1 MKYSELKIGMTFQE
15 KHYIETSDVIEFA
28 EVSKDKNPIHLDKEF
43 AKGTIFKKPIVHGM
57 LIGSFFSKC
66 IATDLPGAGS
76 IYINQEMKFLKPI
89 YHNSEVTIR
98 ISILE
103 LKDPKQVVI
112 LKTECFIEDVLVVDG
127 KAVVK
132 CLN

>member
-1 MKYSELKIGMTFQE
+1 MSFE
-15 KHYIETSDVIEFA
+15 ETHSISAEDVFEFS

-57 LIGSFFSKC
+57 LIGSFFSKA

-76 IYINQEMKFLKPI
+76 IYINQDMTFLKPI
-89 YHNSEVTIR
+89 YHNSDVCIKITIE
-98 ISILE
+98 E
-103 LKDPKQVVI
+103 LKDAKQIVI
-112 LKTECFIEDVLVVDG
+112 LKTECFVNGDLVVDG

-132 CLN
+132 CLK

>member
-15 KHYIETSDVIEFA
+15 KHYIETSDVIE
-28 EVSKDKNPIHLDKEF
+28 
-43 AKGTIFKKPIVHGM
+43 
-57 LIGSFFSKC
+57 FSKC